1 MRTDDRQRSVLL
13 FGKSQKIVDDAVDDL
28 HSLGYEAYG
37 TNDFFSDVAKRYDLA
52 LIDLVVLGGQV
63 PPDRGSELRE
73 EFAAVNPEVMFVDS
87 LLGIPGVIVAQVRG
101 AFHNVHHD
109 DAETPVFTP
118 EDRAIRLTLAN
129 ISRVKVTAWWRTSY
143 EGPDP
148 ESDSL
153 VLLDEDL
160 AVGDHT
166 IPISDQIPRSFSFAT
181 VETGSDQFYA
191 LSVATEQ

>member
-1 MRTDDRQRSVLL
+1 MRTDNRQRSVLL

-28 HSLGYEAYG
+28 RGLGYKAYG

-63 PPDRGSELRE
+63 PPDRKSQLRA
-73 EFAAVNPEVMFVDS
+73 EFAAANPDVIFVES
-87 LLGIPGVIVAQVRG
+87 LLGIPGVIVVQVRG

-109 DAETPVFTP
+109 DAEAPGFTPV
-118 EDRAIRLTLAN
+118 DRAIRLTVAST
-129 ISRVKVTAWWRTSY
+129 SRVKVIAWWRTSY

-160 AVGDHT
+160 AAGDHT

-181 VETGSDQFYA
+181 VEVGSDQFYA